1 MKVYKAGQTYKVQ
14 VSLYVR
20 GLGAAAVQIWLQRR
34 ILLKIKNYERANFG
48 HYREL
53 GQR

>member
-1 MKVYKAGQTYKVQ
+1 M
-14 VSLYVR
+14 SLYVK

-34 ILLKIKNYERANFG
+34 ILLKIKNYETANFG
-48 HYREL
+48 HYRDL